1 AKASDPF
8 IKKRSRVVVDCV
20 VSCSIPRSRRSRLG
34 IFFAFFI
41 SLFSLNVVAYLCL
54 QGWKMTS
61 LELLNNNDHNRNV
74 NLWLHPIRAG
84 IKMLKRGYLILIVG
98 AALFIIGIILTATYG
113 MSIVSLT
120 LSENIILADVSIS
133 PSKSINHT
141 IEISDTERPVSL
153 VLHIE
158 SELNDDTNYET
169 PSEPLVEQIV
179 INPNGFKVNQNQI
192 GRNGQSD
199 LFTSFRPQTDGIY
212 TLTLSNLG
220 TDQVKVQGIFG
231 YLPITEDDQVNLAPF
246 TGVLAGAALFI
257 IGIITLIAGTIFTI
271 LDRRREKNKR
281 PIGFRR

>member
-1 AKASDPF
+1 
-8 IKKRSRVVVDCV
+8 
-20 VSCSIPRSRRSRLG
+20 
-34 IFFAFFI
+34 
-41 SLFSLNVVAYLCL
+41 
-54 QGWKMTS
+54 MTS

-84 IKMLKRGYLILIVG
+84 IKMLKRGYLILIAG

-158 SELNDDTNYET
+158 SELNDDTNFQT
-169 PSEPLVEQIV
+169 SSEPLVEQMV

-212 TLTLSNLG
+212 TLTLSNRG

-231 YLPITEDDQVNLAPF
+231 YLPITEDDGQVNLAPF
-246 TGVLAGAALFI
+246 TGVLAGATLFI
-257 IGIITLIAGTIFTI
+257 IGIITLIVGTVFTI

-281 PIGFRR
+281 PIGFGR

>member
-1 AKASDPF
+1 
-8 IKKRSRVVVDCV
+8 
-20 VSCSIPRSRRSRLG
+20 
-34 IFFAFFI
+34 
-41 SLFSLNVVAYLCL
+41 
-54 QGWKMTS
+54 MTS

-158 SELNDDTNYET
+158 SELNDDTNFET

-231 YLPITEDDQVNLAPF
+231 YLPITEDDGQVNLAPF

>member
-1 AKASDPF
+1 
-8 IKKRSRVVVDCV
+8 
-20 VSCSIPRSRRSRLG
+20 
-34 IFFAFFI
+34 
-41 SLFSLNVVAYLCL
+41 
-54 QGWKMTS
+54 MTS

-141 IEISDTERPVSL
+141 IEIGDTERPVSL

-158 SELNDDTNYET
+158 SELNDDTNFET

-231 YLPITEDDQVNLAPF
+231 YLPITEDDGQVNLAPF

>member
-1 AKASDPF
+1 
-8 IKKRSRVVVDCV
+8 
-20 VSCSIPRSRRSRLG
+20 
-34 IFFAFFI
+34 
-41 SLFSLNVVAYLCL
+41 
-54 QGWKMTS
+54 MTS

-158 SELNDDTNYET
+158 SELNDDTNFQT

-231 YLPITEDDQVNLAPF
+231 YLPITEDDGQVNLAPF